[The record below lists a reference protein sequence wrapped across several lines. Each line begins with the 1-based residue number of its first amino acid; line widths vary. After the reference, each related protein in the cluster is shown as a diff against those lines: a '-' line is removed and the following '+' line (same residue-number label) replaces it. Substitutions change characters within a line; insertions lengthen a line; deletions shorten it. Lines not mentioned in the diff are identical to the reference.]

1 MKQTKNPEYIKQSCT
16 KTNKQTNKQTNK
28 PPGGITIPDFK
39 LQDRAIVI
47 RTTQY
52 WNKNRQVDQW
62 NRIKDL
68 EINPYTNRQLLF
80 DKEGRIIQWKK

>member
-39 LQDRAIVI
+39 L
-47 RTTQY
+47 
-52 WNKNRQVDQW
+52 
-62 NRIKDL
+62 
-68 EINPYTNRQLLF
+68 
-80 DKEGRIIQWKK
+80 